1 MTASMAES
9 GLQIQS
15 TLDGNGTLRIALAD
29 VPVAEPGQGQVIVR
43 VEAAPINPSDIM
55 PMLAGG
61 DPAQARFAGSPERP
75 EVELT
80 LPPAAAQA
88 NAGRVGHPLA
98 IGLEGA
104 GAVVAAGSGS
114 ESLLGKRVAFLSLG
128 TGSLGQYCMVSAT
141 DCMPLPDDVTCAEGA
156 DLFCNPMTAL
166 AMVETLHQTGQTAMV
181 HTAAASNL
189 GQMLVKI
196 CREDGIPLVNVV
208 RRKEQA
214 DMLRS
219 IGAQHVCDS
228 SLPTFADDL
237 ADAVRATGATVA
249 FDAIGGGKT
258 ASILLAAMEKAAA
271 ARMPAYS
278 PYGSAEMKR
287 VYVYGHLEPGPTSLP
302 RHGYGMLWSVE
313 GWAMPPILE
322 RAGQDR
328 TLELTMRVANNLKT
342 TFAASYGREITLAEV
357 LQRDV
362 MLGYCKQSTG
372 QKVLV
377 RPWGVDE

>member
-1 MTASMAES
+1 MIASMAES

-61 DPAQARFAGSPERP
+61 DPAQARFGGSPERP

-156 DLFCNPMTAL
+156 
-166 AMVETLHQTGQTAMV
+166 
-181 HTAAASNL
+181 
-189 GQMLVKI
+189 
-196 CREDGIPLVNVV
+196 
-208 RRKEQA
+208 
-214 DMLRS
+214 
-219 IGAQHVCDS
+219 
-228 SLPTFADDL
+228 
-237 ADAVRATGATVA
+237 AT
-249 FDAIGGGKT
+249 
-258 ASILLAAMEKAAA
+258 
-271 ARMPAYS
+271 
-278 PYGSAEMKR
+278 
-287 VYVYGHLEPGPTSLP
+287 
-302 RHGYGMLWSVE
+302 
-313 GWAMPPILE
+313 
-322 RAGQDR
+322 
-328 TLELTMRVANNLKT
+328 
-342 TFAASYGREITLAEV
+342 
-357 LQRDV
+357 
-362 MLGYCKQSTG
+362 
-372 QKVLV
+372 
-377 RPWGVDE
+377 